1 MKLNYKKNGD
11 YQIPMLKLD
20 EQPKGDLTKY
30 GLMRKNYLKEYK
42 EGFYTGLLLTG
53 KLTEHLLSVQ
63 EQADQRM
70 EFLVEQM
77 KISEGITEQ
86 LKKDNQM
93 LWVQKMNVIRQVAE
107 EIVLDEIVYARF
119 IN

>member
-42 EGFYTGLLLTG
+42 EGFYAGLLLTG
-53 KLTEHLLSVQ
+53 KLMEHLLSVQ

-77 KISEGITEQ
+77 KISEGVTEQ
-86 LKKDNQM
+86 LKKENQM
-93 LWVQKMNVIRQVAE
+93 LWLQKMTVIEQVAE

>member
-1 MKLNYKKNGD
+1 MNLHYEKIED
-11 YQIPMLKLD
+11 YQIPMLKLH

-42 EGFYTGLLLTG
+42 EGFYTGLLLSG

-77 KISEGITEQ
+77 KMSEGVTEQ
-86 LKKDNQM
+86 IKKDNQM
-93 LWVQKMNVIRQVAE
+93 LWVQKMTVIQQVAE
-107 EIVLDEIVYARF
+107 EIVLNEIVYVPF
-119 IN
+119 II